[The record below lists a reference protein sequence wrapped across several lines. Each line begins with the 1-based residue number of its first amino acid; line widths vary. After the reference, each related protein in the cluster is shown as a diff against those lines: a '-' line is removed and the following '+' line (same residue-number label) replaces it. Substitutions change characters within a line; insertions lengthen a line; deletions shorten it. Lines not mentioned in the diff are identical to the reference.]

1 MTGGPGLYIKLCPC
15 SSQSPPVLETAPGDS
30 SCVACRLFDDIEPAL
45 KAWSAKELKVYLFSA
60 GTVDTQKLLFGY
72 SAKGDLQ
79 EVGVVTEHPFGVLHT
94 HMWVGMSKLNYS
106 R

>member
-1 MTGGPGLYIKLCPC
+1 VV
-15 SSQSPPVLETAPGDS
+15 SHPVSEAAPGDS

-79 EVGVVTEHPFGVLHT
+79 EVSGDTVHLLGVLHT
-94 HMWVGMSKLNYS
+94 PHVGGC
-106 R
+106 